1 MATFDNNRKY
11 GIEIEFSWNG
21 QLPSYATI
29 AQAIT
34 EAGVPCVSTVG
45 YSNSIHNVAPTWK
58 IVPDG
63 SVTNGGELVSPILN
77 GLDGKEQLRTVLR
90 TIKALGA
97 KTDRSCGIHI
107 HHDAGDMNGKALA
120 NVAELYKTHQRV
132 IDLFISEA
140 RRSTSNHPYCGGLS
154 RGVDFWAIG
163 SHRDF
168 NDFSV
173 ASSQA
178 LKTRL
183 IQGDYT
189 IGERGLSVGRVNVN
203 FSAYLRHGTVE
214 FRQHQSSL
222 NVNKIWSWV
231 VFTQTIMT
239 VAKSHRGKIVGRIV
253 NTGPEATRAVRGL
266 IREMGM
272 RKSRNYDDITLDAYK
287 RLMKRL
293 PRELRVNFRNGD
305 PVNDNRD
312 GMEAVATATA

>member
-29 AQAIT
+29 ARAIT
-34 EAGVPCVSTVG
+34 EAGVPCEAQG
-45 YSNSIHNVAPTWK
+45 YNHNTARTWK

-63 SVTNGGELVSPILN
+63 SVPTGGELVSPILN

-90 TIKALGA
+90 VIKGMGA
-97 KTDRSCGIHI
+97 KTHHTCGIHI

-222 NVNKIWSWV
+222 NVNKIWSWI
-231 VFTQTIMT
+231 VFTQTVMT
-239 VAKSHRGKIVGRIV
+239 VAKSHRGKITGRTV
-253 NTGPEATRAVRGL
+253 NTGPAHTRQLRGL
-266 IREMGM
+266 LREMGM
-272 RKSRNYDDITLDAYK
+272 RKANQYDDVTLDAYK

-293 PRELRVNFRNGD
+293 PREMRVNYRNGD

>member
-45 YSNSIHNVAPTWK
+45 YSQSIHNVAPTWK

-63 SVTNGGELVSPILN
+63 SVTNGGELVSPILS

-90 TIKALGA
+90 VIKGMGA
-97 KTDRSCGIHI
+97 KTDRSCGIHV
-107 HHDAGDMNGKALA
+107 HHDAGDMNSKQLA
-120 NVAELYKTHQRV
+120 NIAELYKSHEAIIDQFVSASRRREAGPQYCGTMNTSIPYFENASQRV
-132 IDLFISEA
+132 FQNINGASPMTDKDSFI
-140 RRSTSNHPYCGGLS
+140 RSISP
-154 RGVDFWAIG
+154 
-163 SHRDF
+163 
-168 NDFSV
+168 
-173 ASSQA
+173 
-178 LKTRL
+178 
-183 IQGDYT
+183 
-189 IGERGLSVGRVNVN
+189 GRYNNVN
-203 FSAYLRHGTVE
+203 YQAYLRHGTIE
-214 FRQHQSSL
+214 FRQHHSSL
-222 NVNKIWSWV
+222 NVNKIWTWV

-239 VAKSHRGKIVGRIV
+239 VAKSHRGKITGRTV
-253 NTGPEATRAVRGL
+253 NTGPEHTRQLRGL
-266 IREMGM
+266 LREMGM
-272 RKSRNYDDITLDAYK
+272 RKANQYDDVTLDAYK

-293 PRELRVNFRNGD
+293 PREMRVNYRNGD